1 MSKPIVFLRI
11 AQFEFDD
18 AADWYEVRRSGR
30 GGKFIAAIR
39 AVLEKIAEQPDFHAE
54 VCSNVRE
61 SPLLKFPYCIYYR
74 EEHPIHDAH
83 SLDYCV
89 LS

>member
-1 MSKPIVFLRI
+1 MGDDRTSRAGEVCQLSKPIVFLRI

-39 AVLEKIAEQPDFHAE
+39 AVLEKKIG
-54 VCSNVRE
+54 R
-61 SPLLKFPYCIYYR
+61 
-74 EEHPIHDAH
+74 AH
-83 SLDYCV
+83 V
-89 LS
+89 